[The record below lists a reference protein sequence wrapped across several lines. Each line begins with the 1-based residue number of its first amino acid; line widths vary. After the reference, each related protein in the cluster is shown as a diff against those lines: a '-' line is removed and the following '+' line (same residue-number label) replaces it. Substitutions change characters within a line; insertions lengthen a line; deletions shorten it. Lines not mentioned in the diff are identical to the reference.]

1 MDSSTLFFVLILI
14 SVVQPALAR
23 RWIEMKRLSTIR
35 AIEQARGTRVITL
48 IHRQETMGFLGIPLV
63 RYIDIQD
70 AEAVL
75 RAIRMTED
83 TVPIDLVLHTP
94 GGLVLAADQIAEAL
108 RQHPAP
114 VTVFVPHYAMSG
126 GTLIAL
132 AADHIVLD
140 KAAVLGQVDPQLGD
154 KPAAALV
161 RLVGAKPVEH
171 IDDETWIQA
180 DMARR
185 ALEQIDHT
193 VRRLLGDRFDDA
205 AKDEIIRCLAT
216 GRHTH
221 DHPLR
226 FDELEPLGLPI
237 GDEIPAEVFALMDLY
252 PQASQPQAR
261 VDYIPVP
268 YRNHEQG
275 PRPR

>member
-1 MDSSTLFFVLILI
+1 VDGSTLFLVLILF

-23 RWIEMKRLSTIR
+23 RWLESRRMGTIR
-35 AIEQARGTRVITL
+35 ALEQSRGTRVITL

-83 TVPIDLVLHTP
+83 DVPIDLVLHTP

-108 RQHPAP
+108 RQHTAP

-140 KAAVLGQVDPQLGD
+140 RAAVLGQVDPQLGD

-161 RLVGAKPVEH
+161 RLIGAKPVEH
-171 IDDETWIQA
+171 IDDATWIQA
-180 DMARR
+180 DMAKR
-185 ALEQIDHT
+185 ALEQIDET
-193 VRRLLGDRFDDA
+193 VRRLLDDRFDDE
-205 AKDEIIRCLAT
+205 AKDAIVQALAT

-226 FDELEPLGLPI
+226 FDELEPLGLPLS
-237 GDEIPAEVFALMDLY
+237 DDVPPAVFALMDLY
-252 PQASQPQAR
+252 PQATQPQAR